1 MELYRQI
8 LKLRTPLGVTLVF
21 GASVNVL
28 RYFTVLDFSKSGM
41 NCNNENPTIKYSE
54 DVKSIN
60 DVIPCNTTIP
70 NSSIN
75 NNVVNANWNCTV
87 KY

>member
-1 MELYRQI
+1 
-8 LKLRTPLGVTLVF
+8 
-21 GASVNVL
+21 
-28 RYFTVLDFSKSGM
+28 M